1 MSTFNVERGITS
13 IDSLGPPVHEKGSW
27 WRYVR
32 RNPALYVMLL
42 PGLLNLLL
50 FKYLPMW
57 GIVIGFQQFH
67 PALGVLGSKW
77 VGLKHYVDF
86 FNDPYFFR
94 LVRNTLL
101 LGVYTLAFAFPAPIV
116 LALLLNEVR
125 SIGFKRVTQTISYM
139 PYFIS
144 TVVVIGLLREFTSP
158 NDGIVN
164 AAIAA
169 LGGERIPFFLRPLW
183 FPPLYVLS
191 GIWAQIGFSSII
203 YLAAIANIN
212 PELYESA
219 VIDGARRFRQVWHI
233 TIPSILPVI
242 VILFILAV
250 GGILATDFQKILLM
264 YSPFTYE
271 TADVISTYIYR
282 VGIESEGSNFS
293 YATAV
298 GVFTAVISLIF
309 LIITNRVAKSVNET
323 SLW

>member
-1 MSTFNVERGITS
+1 MSSVEHGITS
-13 IDSLGPPVHEKGSW
+13 LEALGPSVHERGSL

-32 RNPALYVMLL
+32 RNPALYVMLI

-57 GIVIGFQQFH
+57 GVVISFQQYH

-77 VGLKHYVDF
+77 VAFKHYVDF

-94 LVRNTLL
+94 LIRNTLL
-101 LGVYTLAFAFPAPIV
+101 LGLYTLVFAFPAPIV

-125 SIGFKRVTQTISYM
+125 RIGFKRVTQTISYM

-144 TVVVIGLLREFTSP
+144 TVVVIGLLREVTSP
-158 NDGIVN
+158 NDGVVN
-164 AAIAA
+164 AIIAFF
-169 LGGERIPFFLRPLW
+169 GGDKIAFFIRPTW
-183 FPPLYVLS
+183 FPFLYITS
-191 GIWAQIGFSSII
+191 GIWTQIGFSSII
-203 YLAAIANIN
+203 YLAAISNIN

-219 VIDGARRFRQVWHI
+219 VMDGAKRLAQVWHI

-309 LIITNRVAKSVNET
+309 LVITNRVARSLNDT

>member
-1 MSTFNVERGITS
+1 MSAPGIESSIARIDALGTRSRERG
-13 IDSLGPPVHEKGSW
+13 SW
-27 WRYVR
+27 LRYIR
-32 RNPALYVMLL
+32 SNPALYVMLI

-67 PALGVLGSKW
+67 PALGVFGSKW
-77 VGLKHYVDF
+77 VGFKHYVDF
-86 FNDPYFFR
+86 INDPYFFR
-94 LVRNTLL
+94 LIRNTLL
-101 LGVYTLAFAFPAPIV
+101 LGLYTLVFAFPAPIV

-125 SIGFKRVTQTISYM
+125 SIRFKRVTQTISYM

-144 TVVVIGLLREFTSP
+144 TVVVIGLLRDVTSP
-158 NDGIVN
+158 TDGIVN
-164 AAIAA
+164 AAIAFF
-169 LGGERIPFFLRPLW
+169 GGEKIPFFMRPEW
-183 FPPLYVLS
+183 FRSLYILS
-191 GIWAQIGFSSII
+191 GIWTQIGFSSII
-203 YLAAIANIN
+203 YLAAISNIN

-219 VIDGARRFRQVWHI
+219 VMDGAKRFSQMWHI
-233 TIPSILPVI
+233 TLPSILPVV
-242 VILFILAV
+242 VILFILSV
-250 GGILATDFQKILLM
+250 GGILASDFQKILLM
-264 YSPFTYE
+264 YSPFIYE

-309 LIITNRVAKSVNET
+309 LIITNRVAKALSET